1 VSGPSE
7 AKPVSDT
14 PVLTLAVDN
23 DKVPQSDVELVEDE
37 NQLHLTIGDRTYR
50 VRGLEKNLSYGA
62 LKVNLMARY
71 GDLFHVDTLDLYQA
85 RQRSAFV
92 HQASVELGQADERIK
107 RDLGQILLRLEALQS
122 ENIRKTLEV
131 VEPETEIDAEDRKQA
146 LAFLKSPDLVE
157 NILSDFGKLGVVG
170 EDINVLTGY
179 LAATSR
185 KLDKPLAVII
195 QSSSAAGK
203 SSLMEAVLTLIPEE
217 ERVQYS
223 ALTGQSLFYMGETNL
238 KHKILAIAEEEGA
251 SNAAYALKL
260 LQSEGV
266 ITIASTGKDDATGQ
280 LVTKEYRVEGPVML
294 FLTTT
299 AIDIDEE
306 LLNRCM
312 VLTVNETRDQ
322 TRAIHALQRQ
332 RQTLEGLLAEID
344 RDAVLSLH
352 RTAQRLL
359 RPLKVVNPFA
369 GDLSFADGQTRTRR
383 DHMKYLGLISSIAL
397 LHQHSREVKRVEHQ
411 GKIIE
416 YVEVWPKDIE
426 LANKLA
432 SVVLGRTLDE
442 LPPQTRKLL
451 MALHDWISAR
461 AALEK
466 VPIRDIRFRRK
477 EARDQLGWTDT
488 MLKIHLRRLS
498 EMEYLL
504 VHRSGVRGDMSFEY
518 ELAYDGI
525 GPTEI
530 GLKNPSDPDPPDMD
544 NTS

>member
-504 VHRSGVRGDMSFEY
+504 VHRSGVRGGMSFEY

>member
-1 VSGPSE
+1 
-7 AKPVSDT
+7 
-14 PVLTLAVDN
+14 
-23 DKVPQSDVELVEDE
+23 
-37 NQLHLTIGDRTYR
+37 
-50 VRGLEKNLSYGA
+50 
-62 LKVNLMARY
+62 
-71 GDLFHVDTLDLYQA
+71 
-85 RQRSAFV
+85 V